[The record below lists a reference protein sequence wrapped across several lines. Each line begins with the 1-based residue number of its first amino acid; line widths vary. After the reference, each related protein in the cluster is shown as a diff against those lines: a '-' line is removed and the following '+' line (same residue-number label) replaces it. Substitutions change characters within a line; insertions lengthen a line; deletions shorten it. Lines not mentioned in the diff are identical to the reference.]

1 MISDILDIVEIFI
14 NFFCY
19 QNLSNDTILNRYI
32 QFKNMFKLNM
42 YLSGKENDSINLNN
56 IKINLR

>member
-42 YLSGKENDSINLNN
+42 YLSGIENDSINLNN